1 MSIFSDNLRKYRE
14 KTGKQAKEFSKEIG
28 ILYSTYANYEQG
40 RSEPKIDVLVKI
52 ANGLGVSVDRLLG
65 YKLDEVLGYELDE
78 YEKTKEFLESL
89 GITVSENIYIEN
101 GLMANIIQIVYPID
115 KAPQIK
121 EASLRSF
128 SFGSRIEFVNFINNA
143 SQEILKNNIV
153 NYIVDYIQNFNNKY
167 LTELIKYIKEH
178 PEDKRFDKWR
188 KDLEPISL
196 GLKFPEAN
204 KKNPSPSE
212 VGEGLEGRTPCNKS

>member
-1 MSIFSDNLRKYRE
+1 MSNFNVNLKKIRE
-14 KTGKQAKEFSKEIG
+14 KKGLTAKEVAIDLG
-28 ILYSTYANYEQG
+28 IPYTTYLKYEG
-40 RSEPKIDVLVKI
+40 VGEPRYDTLIKI
-52 ANGLGVSVDRLLG
+52 ADYLNVSIDELLG
-65 YKLDEVLGYELDE
+65 YTPNE

-143 SQEILKNNIV
+143 SQEIIENNIV
-153 NYIVDYIQNFNNKY
+153 DYIVDYVVKTDRKIYEEFARQC
-167 LTELIKYIKEH
+167 ELYIKEN
-178 PEDKRFDKWR
+178 PNDKKFIEFYERTK
-188 KDLEPISL
+188 PISL

-204 KKNPSPSE
+204 KKNPPPSE
-212 VGEGLEGRTPCNKS
+212 AGEGLKG

>member
-1 MSIFSDNLRKYRE
+1 MSDFNVNLKKIRE
-14 KTGKQAKEFSKEIG
+14 KKGLTAKEMAIDLG
-28 ILYSTYANYEQG
+28 IPYTTYIKYEWNG
-40 RSEPKIDVLVKI
+40 EPRYDTLIKI
-52 ANGLGVSVDRLLG
+52 ADYLNVSIDELLG
-65 YKLDEVLGYELDE
+65 YTPNE

-204 KKNPSPSE
+204 KKNPPPSE
-212 VGEGLEGRTPCNKS
+212 VGEGLKGWTPWNKS

>member
-65 YKLDEVLGYELDE
+65 YKLDEILGYKLDE
-78 YEKTKEFLESL
+78 YEKIKEFLAD
-89 GITVSENIYIEN
+89 Y
-101 GLMANIIQIVYPID
+101 NIIVKENEDTTIQVIYPINKNPLLD
-115 KAPQIK
+115 DDL
-121 EASLRSF
+121 LRSAF
-128 SFGSRIEFVNFINNA
+128 FATKDEFIYFINNA
-143 SQEILKNNIV
+143 SQEIIENNIV
-153 NYIVDYIQNFNNKY
+153 DYIVDYVVKTDRKIYEEFARQC
-167 LTELIKYIKEH
+167 ELYIKEN
-178 PEDKRFDKWR
+178 PNDKKFIEFYERTK
-188 KDLEPISL
+188 PISL

-204 KKNPSPSE
+204 KKNPPPSE
-212 VGEGLEGRTPCNKS
+212 VGEGLKG